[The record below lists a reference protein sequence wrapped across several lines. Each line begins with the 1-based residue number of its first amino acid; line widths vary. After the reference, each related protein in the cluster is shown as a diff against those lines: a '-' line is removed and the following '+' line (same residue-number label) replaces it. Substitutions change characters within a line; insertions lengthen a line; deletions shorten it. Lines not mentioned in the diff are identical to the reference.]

1 MAIKIP
7 YSLKRA
13 RKKRKG
19 DGKINTEVEM
29 IDAEEERLWEH
40 NPLEALKYER
50 IEKRRFLNW
59 ISRFTISL
67 CNGLVFI
74 VLLYLLFYLDVKDTS
89 RDLVNILVGAY
100 VAVLAKSTDYWFKDK
115 EDAEDKES
123 AALNGNGDK

>member
-7 YSLKRA
+7 DSLKKA

-19 DGKINTEVEM
+19 DGKINTKVEM

-59 ISRFTISL
+59 VSRFIISL

>member
-7 YSLKRA
+7 DSLKKS
-13 RKKRKG
+13 RKDRKG
-19 DGKINTEVEM
+19 DGKINTEAEM
-29 IDAEEERLWEH
+29 IEAEEERLWAH
-40 NPLEALKYER
+40 DPLEALKYER
-50 IEKRRFLNW
+50 IEKRRLLNW

>member
-7 YSLKRA
+7 DTLKKA
-13 RKKRKG
+13 RKNRKG

-59 ISRFTISL
+59 LSRFTISI

-123 AALNGNGDK
+123 AALNGNGDA

>member
-7 YSLKRA
+7 DSLKKS
-13 RKKRKG
+13 RKNRKG

-29 IDAEEERLWEH
+29 IEAEEERLWKH

-50 IEKRRFLNW
+50 IEKRRLLNW

>member
-7 YSLKRA
+7 DTLKKA
-13 RKKRKG
+13 RKNRKG

-59 ISRFTISL
+59 LSRFTISI

-123 AALNGNGDK
+123 AELNGNGDT

>member
-1 MAIKIP
+1 M
-7 YSLKRA
+7 YSC
-13 RKKRKG
+13 KG
-19 DGKINTEVEM
+19 NV
-29 IDAEEERLWEH
+29 
-40 NPLEALKYER
+40 ER

-59 ISRFTISL
+59 VSRFIISL

-115 EDAEDKES
+115 DDPEHKES
-123 AALNGNGDK
+123 ADLNGNGASL

>member
-7 YSLKRA
+7 DSLKRA

-50 IEKRRFLNW
+50 IENRRFLNW

>member
-7 YSLKRA
+7 DSLKKA